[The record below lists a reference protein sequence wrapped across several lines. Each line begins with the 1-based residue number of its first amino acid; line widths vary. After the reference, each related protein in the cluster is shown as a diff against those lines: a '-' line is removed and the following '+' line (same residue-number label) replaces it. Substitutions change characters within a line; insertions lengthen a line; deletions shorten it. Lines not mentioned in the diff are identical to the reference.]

1 MEIRTFNPPQKPFD
15 SRTSG
20 CRRRPL
26 SGENDLCVKLAKL
39 AKVLH
44 QWGRKLNVTF
54 KRDIKEAYSKLNLL
68 RQPQDQ
74 IAAPTYEEE
83 RLRILA
89 ILLKEEDHWRQRA
102 KAHWLKEGD
111 RNTKFFHA
119 FANGRRKVNRI
130 DKLKND
136 HGTWAEDPLEIR
148 SLVTD
153 HFNRTFSASS
163 GNPSL
168 ITNLMHPDKSPGP
181 DGFNPRFF
189 QKKWGILGDE
199 IFFAGKQWLEN
210 GALPEGINNTII
222 ALIPKVDSPTTL
234 KDYRPIALCNV
245 IMKIV
250 TKVLA
255 NRIKPIL
262 PSLISANQTAFVKDK
277 LITDNII
284 IAFEMLH
291 SMHRNTRKKQ
301 GEMAIKVDVSKAYDR
316 LNWDFLRQMLLALGF
331 SLRWTN
337 MIMLTVE
344 TVEYFVKGNNELIGP
359 ISPKRGI
366 RQGDPLSPYLFI
378 ICMEGLSAYLKAEES
393 VGRIHGCKAA
403 RGALAISHLF
413 FADDAFFFC
422 RATVDE
428 VRHLKHMLTTY
439 EEASGQ
445 AINYAKSGIMGSNN
459 LAPDLIHGFS
469 QILGIH
475 NPINTGRYLGL
486 PSLVGRKPFS
496 SAGKAT
502 LIKAVA
508 QAISSYY
515 MNVFL
520 ILDSTIQKLERMIN
534 SFWWGRNLDGPR
546 SVNWLSWDKLCI
558 PQAYGGL
565 GFRDFTAFNL
575 AMLGK
580 QGWRLISNPTSL
592 VSHIIKAK
600 YYPHGNFMKAH
611 LGNSPSFIWRS
622 IWHSQLVLE
631 KGLRWKVGN
640 GLSINVWNDS
650 WIRDD
655 SNFKIETSINPS
667 RTNLTVRE
675 LMDPQNLRWNVDLI
689 HQLLCPRDC
698 AKILQ
703 IPFPSVSREDKLI
716 WHWTQDGNYSV
727 KSRYRTITETL
738 APTRHLFVNG
748 DWKLNWKSN
757 IPNKVKYFVWRAL
770 REILPTRSA
779 LQTRGIQVSPLCP
792 LCNRN
797 IENVWHALV
806 DCPSIR
812 PIWQEA
818 GVLDTLDQ
826 KALYVT
832 SFQELTF
839 GYLKEN
845 PGELG
850 EKFLM
855 TLWSIWHRRNDILWI
870 DGPHDPSLATRRA
883 NQILT
888 DWKASKSLSAL
899 VNDYPNQACVTT
911 WTPPRRGFIKCNV
924 DAAIFHSNVVAGFGA
939 VLRNSNGEFIA
950 AKATPINSLPSV
962 RECEALAIFDALL
975 WVSNREDSNVIIQSD
990 AKVVVDAIYTSTT
1003 NCSEFG
1009 DIINNIRCI
1018 LNTRP
1023 SFSVHAIKRQA
1034 NEMAHLTA
1042 RHSCNLACSSIFHTV
1057 PTFLNHCNC
1066 NNSSII
1072 PINES
1077 NDTIPGDGNAEAR

>member
-1 MEIRTFNPPQKPFD
+1 MALFQ
-15 SRTSG
+15 
-20 CRRRPL
+20 
-26 SGENDLCVKLAKL
+26 
-39 AKVLH
+39 
-44 QWGRKLNVTF
+44 
-54 KRDIKEAYSKLNLL
+54 
-68 RQPQDQ
+68 
-74 IAAPTYEEE
+74 
-83 RLRILA
+83 
-89 ILLKEEDHWRQRA
+89 
-102 KAHWLKEGD
+102 
-111 RNTKFFHA
+111 
-119 FANGRRKVNRI
+119 
-130 DKLKND
+130 
-136 HGTWAEDPLEIR
+136 
-148 SLVTD
+148 
-153 HFNRTFSASS
+153 
-163 GNPSL
+163 
-168 ITNLMHPDKSPGP
+168 MHPDKSPGP

-189 QKKWGILGDE
+189 QTKWGILGDE

-222 ALIPKVDSPTTL
+222 ALIAKVDSPTTL
-234 KDYRPIALCNV
+234 KYYRPIALCNV

-255 NRIKPIL
+255 NRIKTIL
-262 PSLISANQTAFVKDK
+262 PSLISANQTTFVKNR

-301 GEMAIKVDVSKAYDR
+301 GEMAIKVDISKAYDR

-344 TVEYFVKGNNELIGP
+344 TVEYFVKVNNELTGP

-393 VGRIHGCKAA
+393 AGRIHGCKAA
-403 RGALAISHLF
+403 RGAPAISHLF

-439 EEASGQ
+439 EEAS
-445 AINYAKSGIMGSNN
+445 AINYAKSGIMVVITLH
-459 LAPDLIHGFS
+459 LALS
-469 QILGIH
+469 MILGIH

-486 PSLVGRKPFS
+486 PSLVGRSKRCIFRHLQERLWAKLQKWSRKPFS

-508 QAISSYY
+508 QAIPSYY

-520 ILDSTIQKLERMIN
+520 IPDSTIQKLERMIN
-534 SFWWGRNLDGPR
+534 SNLVGPR

-575 AMLGK
+575 DMLGK

-592 VSHIIKAK
+592 VSRIIKAK

-689 HQLLCPRDC
+689 HQLFCPRDC

-703 IPFPSVSREDKLI
+703 IPLPSVSREDKLI

-727 KSRYRTITETL
+727 KSSYRTITETL

-748 DWKLNWKSN
+748 DWKLIWKSN

-770 REILPTRSA
+770 REILPTQSA
-779 LQTRGIQVSPLCP
+779 LQTRGIHVSPLCP

-839 GYLKEN
+839 
-845 PGELG
+845 
-850 EKFLM
+850 
-855 TLWSIWHRRNDILWI
+855 
-870 DGPHDPSLATRRA
+870 A
-883 NQILT
+883 
-888 DWKASKSLSAL
+888 
-899 VNDYPNQACVTT
+899 
-911 WTPPRRGFIKCNV
+911 
-924 DAAIFHSNVVAGFGA
+924 
-939 VLRNSNGEFIA
+939 
-950 AKATPINSLPSV
+950 
-962 RECEALAIFDALL
+962 
-975 WVSNREDSNVIIQSD
+975 
-990 AKVVVDAIYTSTT
+990 
-1003 NCSEFG
+1003 
-1009 DIINNIRCI
+1009 
-1018 LNTRP
+1018 
-1023 SFSVHAIKRQA
+1023 
-1034 NEMAHLTA
+1034 
-1042 RHSCNLACSSIFHTV
+1042 
-1057 PTFLNHCNC
+1057 
-1066 NNSSII
+1066 
-1072 PINES
+1072 
-1077 NDTIPGDGNAEAR
+1077 